1 MVSCMKKVQKKK
13 TEHLVT
19 EDVNLSSGEL
29 KLSERPYATEAMQ
42 AIDWEGQSY
51 IWFQQ
56 WNCFSLDLLVV
67 TSVIHFTTIQNSFLL
82 EKRDGTIFPV
92 GWRGRHKDYY
102 MYPLEAIGNRSDVTV
117 IEK

>member
-42 AIDWEGQSY
+42 AID
-51 IWFQQ
+51 
-56 WNCFSLDLLVV
+56 
-67 TSVIHFTTIQNSFLL
+67 
-82 EKRDGTIFPV
+82 
-92 GWRGRHKDYY
+92 
-102 MYPLEAIGNRSDVTV
+102 
-117 IEK
+117 